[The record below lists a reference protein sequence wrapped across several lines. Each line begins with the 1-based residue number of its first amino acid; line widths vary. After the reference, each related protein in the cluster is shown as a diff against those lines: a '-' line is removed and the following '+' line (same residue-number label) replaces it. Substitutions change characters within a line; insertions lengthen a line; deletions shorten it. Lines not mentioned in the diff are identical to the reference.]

1 MTDFVLRSH
10 ALHRAARIGP
20 WQVAL
25 ASLAIISMGA
35 AGFFYVQNRV
45 AEQQLNQAQ
54 ARYQQDQA
62 TLNQLTERV
71 KEIEALEKIDVPT
84 PEAIRAS
91 LVKFQET
98 YLSPAETAQLRAIR
112 EVNQLAKQ
120 SGVLV
125 TEINFTAI
133 EQRALQGEAEGVK
146 SAKSLFPGLE
156 MSFTVEGSY
165 SSVRQFLASLERS
178 RVFIIVDALELKSV
192 ESSASD
198 GRGRQAGAAT
208 DQVIAL
214 GLKLAVYY
222 QREVS

>member
-1 MTDFVLRSH
+1 MADFVLRSR
-10 ALHRAARIGP
+10 ALHRAVRIGP
-20 WQVAL
+20 WQVVL
-25 ASLAIISMGA
+25 ACLAIISIGA
-35 AGFFYVQNRV
+35 AGFFYVQNRM
-45 AEQQLNQAQ
+45 AEQQLSHAR
-54 ARYQQDQA
+54 ARYQQDQ
-62 TLNQLTERV
+62 TLLNQLTERV
-71 KEIEALEKIDVPT
+71 KTLEALEKVDVPT

-133 EQRALQGEAEGVK
+133 EQRALQGEAEGIK

-165 SSVRQFLASLERS
+165 NSVRHFLASLERS
-178 RVFIIVDALELKSV
+178 RVFIIVDTLELKSV
-192 ESSASD
+192 ESARSD
-198 GRGRQAGAAT
+198 GRGHQAGVAT